1 MVTKPISRV
10 ASAEV
15 LMDLTLK
22 VIASETPEEFYKV
35 LVLLNESG
43 R

>member
-10 ASAEV
+10 ASANV

-22 VIASETPEEFYKV
+22 VIASETPEEFYKI
-35 LVLLNESG
+35 LVCL
-43 R
+43 